1 LIIKVFHGIGMVGYI
16 QKRGYKMLRLRDGF
30 CPLNICFDPV
40 TAAIVIGMGAAAAGG
55 ATAYSARQESKAAK
69 KAAEAQ
75 ERVGMAQIEQ
85 ASASERLAES
95 AARAKLKARQAGQTS
110 TILTSPIGVEGENVR
125 TTNILGV

>member
-1 LIIKVFHGIGMVGYI
+1 MVSYI
-16 QKRGYKMLRLRDGF
+16 QKRGYKLLRRRDGF
-30 CPLNICFDPV
+30 CPPNICFEPIS
-40 TAAIVIGMGAAAAGG
+40 TTTAIVAMSAAAAATAG
-55 ATAYSARQESKAAK
+55 ATAYSARQESKSAK

-95 AARAKLKARQAGQTS
+95 AAKAKLKARQAGQTS
-110 TILTSPIGVEGENVR
+110 TILTSPIGIEGENVR

>member
-1 LIIKVFHGIGMVGYI
+1 
-16 QKRGYKMLRLRDGF
+16 MLRLRDGF
-30 CPLNICFDPV
+30 CPSGICFEPISTSALIALSV
-40 TAAIVIGMGAAAAGG
+40 AAGATAG

-85 ASASERLAES
+85 ASESERLAES

-110 TILTSPIGVEGENVR
+110 TILTSPIGVENENVR

>member
-1 LIIKVFHGIGMVGYI
+1 MVSYI
-16 QKRGYKMLRLRDGF
+16 QKRGYKLLRRRDGF
-30 CPLNICFDPV
+30 CPPNICFEPV
-40 TAAIVIGMGAAAAGG
+40 STTALIIGGLGVAAAGAATAG

-95 AARAKLKARQAGQTS
+95 AAKAKLKARQAGQTS
-110 TILTSPIGVEGENVR
+110 TILTSPIGIEGENVR

>member
-1 LIIKVFHGIGMVGYI
+1 
-16 QKRGYKMLRLRDGF
+16 MLRLRDGF
-30 CPLNICFDPV
+30 CHSGICFEPISTSAIIAMSV
-40 TAAIVIGMGAAAAGG
+40 AAGTIGAATAG
-55 ATAYSARQESKAAK
+55 ATAYSARQESKAAR

-110 TILTSPIGVEGENVR
+110 TILTSPIGVQNENVR